1 MNASK
6 KCLQCLY
13 EKQSQKANG
22 KDKNKEKFLEGLKEI
37 LFGKDNNT
45 STAVLLYRIDRLHEK
60 CFGYVDK
67 MTELKSKYNHF
78 IMEQEPLINEIL
90 VSSEDELDK
99 AISFACVGNY
109 IDFGANSH
117 ITEEELKGLIVN
129 VKNKSCNPSELKLFK
144 EELKNA
150 KRLVYLADNCGEIVF
165 DKILVKTILK
175 LYPNIDVTFMVR
187 GGEVLNDVTME
198 DAIEVGVTNY
208 VKVVDNGVAVA
219 GTPLDM
225 ISKEAKEIIMG
236 ADVII
241 SKGQGNFESL
251 IGEGL
256 NPYYLFMCK
265 CEMFVERLKL
275 NRLDCVF
282 CKESRLKME

>member
-22 KDKNKEKFLEGLKEI
+22 KEKNKELFLQGLKEI

-45 STAVLLYRIDRLHEK
+45 STAVLLYRINRLHEK

-90 VSSEDELDK
+90 ESSTDRLDK

-109 IDFGANSH
+109 IDFGANAH
-117 ITEEELKGLIVN
+117 ITEEELKGLIVD
-129 VKNKSCNPSELKLFK
+129 VKNKSCNQSELKIFK

-150 KRLVYLADNCGEIVF
+150 KTLVYLADNCGEIVF
-165 DKILVKTILK
+165 DKILVKTILE
-175 LYPNIDVTFMVR
+175 LYPNLDITFMVR
-187 GGEVLNDVTME
+187 GGEVLNDVTIK

-225 ISKEAKEIIMG
+225 ISKEAKEIITS

-251 IGEGL
+251 LGENL

-275 NRLDCVF
+275 SRLDCVF
-282 CKESRLKME
+282 CKESRLNLE

>member
-22 KDKNKEKFLEGLKEI
+22 KEKNKELFLQGLKEI

-45 STAVLLYRIDRLHEK
+45 STAVLLYRINRLHEK

-90 VSSEDELDK
+90 ESSTDRLDK

-109 IDFGANSH
+109 IDFGANAH

-129 VKNKSCNPSELKLFK
+129 VKNKSCNQNELKIFK

-150 KRLVYLADNCGEIVF
+150 KTLVYLADNCGEIVF
-165 DKILVKTILK
+165 DKILVKTILE
-175 LYPNIDVTFMVR
+175 LYPNLDITFMVR
-187 GGEVLNDVTME
+187 GGEVLNDVTMV
-198 DAIEVGVTNY
+198 DANEVGITKL

-225 ISKEAKEIIMG
+225 ISKEAKEIITG

-251 IGEGL
+251 LGENL

-275 NRLDCVF
+275 SRLDCVF
-282 CKESRLKME
+282 CKESRLNLE